1 MKVSGSFTNN
11 LTVVTK
17 ILRVKPTEINP
28 RIDNNGVVTWRRLCT
43 PPGPVLQLALIAV
56 NVMSNVQFLNTFL
69 LFSYDFDMIL
79 PSCSSARLN
88 SRFKLILLL
97 GRRALTPIRRE

>member
-28 RIDNNGVVTWRRLCT
+28 KIDNNGVVTWRRLCT

-69 LFSYDFDMIL
+69 LFSYDFDTIF
-79 PSCSSARLN
+79 S
-88 SRFKLILLL
+88 KLFFCEIKFTFQVNTIIGKASLD
-97 GRRALTPIRRE
+97 TN